1 MSAIAQAAPGNPEHD
16 PSAAAV
22 AGAGA
27 VAYVNPIGY
36 LRAWITVLVL
46 GHHAVLAYHPYAP
59 PVPKSLLEQPHMWG
73 AFPVVDTARWSQFP
87 LFVTANEM
95 YFMALMF
102 LLSGLFTWNGL
113 KRKGAAG
120 YLEGRVLRLGLP
132 FAVAAGVLAP
142 IAYYPAYLQSGGT
155 GGAYG

>member
-59 PVPKSLLEQPHMWG
+59 PVPP
-73 AFPVVDTARWSQFP
+73 DCR
-87 LFVTANEM
+87 
-95 YFMALMF
+95 Y
-102 LLSGLFTWNGL
+102 
-113 KRKGAAG
+113 AG
-120 YLEGRVLRLGLP
+120 
-132 FAVAAGVLAP
+132 
-142 IAYYPAYLQSGGT
+142 
-155 GGAYG
+155 